1 MRIFSYPALLI
12 SSVIVSI
19 LLFSFCMNQS
29 RLEENFPAPK
39 NAPKTWYGQ
48 DLSEL
53 NKLPDYQQEMQFEK
67 NIVVLKNK
75 GNLLP
80 FGNLDKKI
88 IHFAIGGNSESFE
101 NTANLFADF
110 DTSIRIQNNFSVKDN
125 LIEIESADY
134 VILSIHADAKAGK
147 ETKIN
152 PEYAK
157 MIEDFPHSKPLI
169 ICVFGDGD
177 FLQTLSHAHI
187 HNIVYAP
194 ENHEIAQNAVI
205 QLIFG
210 AIPATGALKQTF
222 GHFKE
227 GHGIQFPSNGRL
239 KFTQPEEVGISADAL
254 KKIDE
259 IALNGIAV
267 KAYPGCQ
274 IVVAVEDKIIYRKC
288 FGTTN
293 YAENAAKIQH
303 EHLYDIASVTKIAA
317 STLMAMHLHSK
328 LQFDLNKTLG
338 HYLPDLTSK
347 TPYADITIKEMMAH
361 QAGFTPWIAF
371 YKNAVGKDNNLRPSV
386 YSTVKKDG
394 FTLQV
399 AEGIYIKDSYV
410 DSMFQQIVK
419 TPLGPKKY
427 EYSDLCFYF
436 VQKIVEK
443 QIKEKQ
449 NMYLRNNIYRPMG
462 LRRATYLPLDFFPK
476 SWITPTADEKGF
488 RNQLLQGYVHDQGAA
503 MLGGVGGHAGL
514 FCNASDLAS
523 IMQLFLRKGD
533 YAGLK
538 FFDEKTIDEFTKQQF
553 PGNKRGAGFDR
564 PSAAGG
570 GTCDKL
576 ASQQSFGHSGFTGTL
591 AWADPKDKVIF
602 VFLSNRVH
610 PDPDNWKLRDMSIRT
625 NIQHV
630 IYEAINARK

>member
-1 MRIFSYPALLI
+1 
-12 SSVIVSI
+12 
-19 LLFSFCMNQS
+19 MNQS

-39 NAPKTWYGQ
+39 NAPKTWYSK
-48 DLSEL
+48 DLNEL

-101 NTANLFADF
+101 NTAKLFADF

-134 VILSIHADAKAGK
+134 VILSIHADAEAGK

-177 FLQTLSHAHI
+177 FLSTLSHAHI

-194 ENHEIAQNAVI
+194 ENHEIAQNAVA

-239 KFTQPEEVGISADAL
+239 KFTQPEEVGINADAL

-293 YAENAAKIQH
+293 YAENADKIQH

-476 SWITPTADEKGF
+476 SWITPTAEEKGF
-488 RNQLLQGYVHDQGAA
+488 RNQLLQGFVHDQGAA

-514 FCNASDLAS
+514 FCNATDLAS
-523 IMQLFLRKGD
+523 IMQLFLRKGE

-553 PGNKRGAGFDR
+553 TGNKRGAGFDR